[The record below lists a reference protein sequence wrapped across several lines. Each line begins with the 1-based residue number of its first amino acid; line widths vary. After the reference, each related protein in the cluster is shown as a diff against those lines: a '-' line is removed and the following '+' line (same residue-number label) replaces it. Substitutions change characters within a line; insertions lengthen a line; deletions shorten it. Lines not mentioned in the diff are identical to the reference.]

1 MGPHGACGKM
11 AQVCCV
17 PELVS
22 GTRDLFKAPVKDGGD
37 GKRIQ
42 RKGGGEEDTVFLVR
56 GSCCFWYLQTE
67 ISSCL
72 WHLRWAGRPR
82 GHTEQVVRKRKED
95 TVAQMRLQ
103 GLSEGQP
110 FHVA

>member
-42 RKGGGEEDTVFLVR
+42 RKGGGGRSQCISGQRLLLLLVP
-56 GSCCFWYLQTE
+56 S
-67 ISSCL
+67 
-72 WHLRWAGRPR
+72 
-82 GHTEQVVRKRKED
+82 D
-95 TVAQMRLQ
+95 
-103 GLSEGQP
+103 
-110 FHVA
+110 